1 MGQGMARASGL
12 PRSTVTTTLLATYHT
27 DLQRQGYAPKETTI
41 TAHNVPSL
49 TQLWTADANAS
60 SVISDEPTVYNG
72 VAYWGDWSGDEHATS
87 AAGKS
92 LWETPLGTT
101 FHAGCEPTHAGIASS
116 ATVGTVN
123 GTQVVVTGGGNATV
137 AELNASTGK
146 VIWDTRIGTQDD
158 GFVWGSPTLYAGSV
172 YIGLASFGDCP
183 LVASGLF
190 MLNAATG
197 AVEHEFRTVPSGCLG
212 GGVWS
217 SPAIDST
224 ENAVFVTTGN
234 ATCNTPLQE
243 AMLKLNASTLTLES
257 SWAVPASQRVNDSD
271 WGSTPTLFTAEIGGV
286 IVPLVGSADK
296 NGIFYA
302 LDRDAVSKGPVWEY
316 QVATGGDCP
325 QCGNGSISPA
335 AWDGTTLYV
344 AGGTTTVGS
353 TSCAGSVDALDPA
366 TGQPLWHDCELG
378 GPVLGGLMAV
388 PGLVFATEGASLVA
402 LYARNGENLFSF
414 ADPST
419 QVFYS
424 GATVAGGALYAADTD
439 GTLFAF
445 APPKAASPK
454 TAS

>member
-1 MGQGMARASGL
+1 VARASDS
-12 PRSTVTTTLLATYHT
+12 PKSVVTTTLLATYHT

-41 TAHNVPSL
+41 NATNVASL
-49 TQLWTADANAS
+49 TQLWTATANAS
-60 SVISDEPTVYNG
+60 SVISGQPTVYNG

-92 LWETPLGTT
+92 LWATPLGTT
-101 FHAGCEPTHAGIASS
+101 YHAGCDPTRAGIASS
-116 ATVGTVN
+116 ATVGIVN
-123 GTQVVVTGGGNATV
+123 GTRVVVTGGGNATV
-137 AELNASTGK
+137 DELNASTGK
-146 VIWDTRIGTQDD
+146 VVWDTRIGTQDD
-158 GFVWGSPTLYAGSV
+158 GFVWSSPTLYAGSV
-172 YIGLASFGDCP
+172 YVGLASFGDCP

-197 AVEHEFRTVPSGCLG
+197 AVEHEFKTVPTGCLG

-234 ATCNTPLQE
+234 TTCSTPLQE
-243 AMLKLNASTLTLES
+243 AMLKLNASNLSLES
-257 SWAVPASQRVNDSD
+257 SWAVPAGQRVNDSD

-286 IVPLVGSADK
+286 IVPMVGSADK

-302 LDRDAVSKGPVWEY
+302 LNRGDLAKGPIWEY

-344 AGGTTTVGS
+344 AGGSTTVGS

-366 TGQPLWHDCELG
+366 TGQPLWRYCALI
-378 GPVLGGLMAV
+378 GPVLGGLTEV
-388 PGLVFATEGASLVA
+388 PGLLFATEGSELLA
-402 LYARNGENLFSF
+402 LYARNGETLFSF
-414 ADPST
+414 GDPST

-424 GATVAGGALYAADTD
+424 GPTVAGGVLYAADTD

-445 APPKAASPK
+445 APPKPTS
-454 TAS
+454 